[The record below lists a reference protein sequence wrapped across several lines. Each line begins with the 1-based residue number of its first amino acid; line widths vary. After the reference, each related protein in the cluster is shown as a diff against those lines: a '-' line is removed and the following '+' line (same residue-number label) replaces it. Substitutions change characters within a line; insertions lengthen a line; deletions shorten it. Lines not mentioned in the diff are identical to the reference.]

1 MTPHAPAASP
11 IGPVPP
17 ALPVVPAAAAAP
29 GAAEE
34 HEVPVAEIDPEDN
47 ARKHFD
53 PEQTRALADNIAAHG
68 LLNAVI
74 VYRHPQSGR
83 FRLIAGERRW
93 RAVQL
98 LGWKTVRARV
108 LKEPPDDATRRELAL
123 IDNEQRQDLSDIE
136 RGLAYLGYMAAT
148 GSTASALANKLG
160 KHVSTVTRA
169 VQIARKLPPD
179 TQELVRSGKLPPFA
193 ARHLLRLPDDEAKR
207 RFARLYCEGQVKTAA
222 QLAAAVKNG
231 AAPVAGGPAV
241 FTCEEGGVR
250 IAVTLPGSDPG
261 SNPGQALAAAEA
273 ALRVVAKD
281 LRDHGGRGL
290 AHFKEFLAR
299 KALAAKK
306 AAELQAAQNALA
318 GHAGTN

>member
-11 IGPVPP
+11 IGPVPQ
-17 ALPVVPAAAAAP
+17 AVPAAAAAP

-34 HEVPVAEIDPEDN
+34 REVPVAEIDPEDN
-47 ARKHFD
+47 ARKHFH
-53 PEQTRALADNIAAHG
+53 PEQTRALADNIAAHR

-74 VYRHPQSGR
+74 VYHHPQSGR
-83 FRLIAGERRW
+83 FRLVAGERRW

-98 LGWKTVRARV
+98 LGWTTVRARV

-136 RGLAYLGYMAAT
+136 RGLAYLAYVTVT

-160 KHVSTVTRA
+160 MHCSTVTRA
-169 VQIARKLPPD
+169 LQIAQKLPPD
-179 TQELVRSGKLPPFA
+179 TQELVRCGKLPPFA
-193 ARHLLRLPDDEAKR
+193 ARQLLRLPDDEAKW

-222 QLAAAVKNG
+222 QLAVAIKNG
-231 AAPVAGGPAV
+231 AAPAAGGPAT
-241 FTCEEGGVR
+241 FTFEVDGVHV
-250 IAVTLPGSDPG
+250 AVTLPGGD
-261 SNPGQALAAAEA
+261 LAAAES
-273 ALRVVAKD
+273 ALRVVVKD

-299 KALAAKK
+299 KARAARK
-306 AAELQAAQNALA
+306 AAELQDAKDALA
-318 GHAGTN
+318 AT